1 MPDVLAVVQV
11 ALEGHISRR
20 AATASLAAG
29 QLPQVRF
36 RRRRPMLCS
45 AGHWPSLCFW
55 PPHAVLRWALA
66 LTLLLASPCCAP
78 LGTGPHSAS
87 GRPMLCSAGH
97 WPSLCF
103 WPAPPGIAPHPAHAR
118 RQAPSADTCQAR
130 HRPMFPVHPLPPPA
144 GRPDPLDGG
153 AAVPGRRVPGAQ
165 WGARRAHRGTPR
177 PGQGG
182 VRRTRPA

>member
-66 LTLLLASPCCAP
+66 LTLLLASP
-78 LGTGPHSAS
+78 
-87 GRPMLCSAGH
+87 
-97 WPSLCF
+97 
-103 WPAPPGIAPHPAHAR
+103 
-118 RQAPSADTCQAR
+118 AR
-130 HRPMFPVHPLPPPA
+130 HRAASSPRTTPGPL
-144 GRPDPLDGG
+144 G
-153 AAVPGRRVPGAQ
+153 
-165 WGARRAHRGTPR
+165 
-177 PGQGG
+177 
-182 VRRTRPA
+182 